1 MRHTKIVCT
10 MGPASERVE
19 VIKAMIRAG
28 MNVAWFNFSHGSHA
42 EHGARMAA
50 VRQAAAE
57 LGARVALMLDNKGPE
72 IRLGEIQGEVTLK
85 DGDQVTLTTEPII
98 GDARRLP
105 VSFAGL
111 PGDVRP
117 GQIILLDDGLVELEV
132 LATTA
137 TEIHCRVRH
146 GDVISSHKGV
156 NVPGAEISLPP
167 FTEQDIK
174 DLEFGLQQGIDFI
187 ALSFVRTA
195 GDVLAVRRELEKRN
209 ARVAIIAKIEN
220 HAGVNN
226 IHEILE
232 VADGVMVARGDLG
245 VEIPV
250 EEVPLVQK
258 KIIEAC
264 NLAGK
269 PVITATQMLESM
281 IHNPRPTR
289 AEASDVANAIFD
301 GTDAIMLS
309 GETATGR
316 YPVEAVATM
325 ARIARRAERGLPYG
339 DLLTKKGLAAERTAT
354 DAISHASC
362 TIAYELEAA
371 AIITPTASGS
381 TARRVA
387 KYRPRAP
394 ILATSPNEKVLNQL
408 CLVWGVEPLL
418 VEPTSGTD
426 EMVNAAVAA
435 AILSGRVKQ
444 GDLVV
449 ITAGVPAGVPGTTNL
464 LKVHIVGEVLVRG
477 RGIGKEVTSGPVRL
491 VKTAADAVARVK
503 KGDILVT
510 TETGPEF
517 LPAMERAAAVI
528 TETGGLSSHAA
539 VTGLSL
545 GIPVVVG
552 AKGATEKLTDDLVVT
567 IDVVRGLVY
576 RGQTRVL

>member
-10 MGPASERVE
+10 LGPASSRVE
-19 VIKAMIRAG
+19 IIKGMIRAG
-28 MNVAWFNFSHGSHA
+28 MNVARFNFSHGTHA

-72 IRLGEIQGEVTLK
+72 IRLGEIRG
-85 DGDQVTLTTEPII
+85 QVTLQDGDEVILTTKPVI

-105 VSFAGL
+105 VNFAGL

-117 GQIILLDDGLVELEV
+117 GQTILLDDGLIELEV
-132 LATTA
+132 LETGDQ
-137 TEIHCRVRH
+137 EIRCRVRH

-156 NVPGAEISLPP
+156 NIPGAEISLP
-167 FTEQDIK
+167 FLTDQDIE
-174 DLEFGLQQGIDFI
+174 DLEFGLAQGIDFI

-195 GDVLAVRRELEKRN
+195 ADVLVARRELEKRG
-209 ARVAIIAKIEN
+209 ARIAIIAKIEN
-220 HAGVNN
+220 QAGVKNLE
-226 IHEILE
+226 EILQ
-232 VADGVMVARGDLG
+232 VADGIMVARGDLG

-258 KIIEAC
+258 KIIAAC
-264 NLAGK
+264 NRSGK

-309 GETATGR
+309 GETAMGR

-325 ARIARRAERGLPYG
+325 ARIARRAEKGLPYG
-339 DLLTKKGLAAERTAT
+339 DLLLKKGLAAERTAT

-362 TIAYELEAA
+362 TIAYELGAA

-418 VEPTSGTD
+418 VEPSDGTD

-435 AILSGRVKQ
+435 AILSGQVKQ

-477 RGIGKEVTSGPVRL
+477 RGIGREVTTGPVRL
-491 VKTAADAVARVK
+491 VKTAAEAVARVK

-510 TETGPEF
+510 EATGPDF
-517 LPAMERAAAVI
+517 LPAMERAGAII
-528 TETGGLSSHAA
+528 TEAGGLSSHAA
-539 VTGLSL
+539 VHGFSR
-545 GIPVVVG
+545 GIPVVG
-552 AKGATEKLTDDLVVT
+552 GATGATSKLADGMLVTV
-567 IDVVRGLVY
+567 DVVRGLVY

>member
-10 MGPASERVE
+10 LGPASSRVDI
-19 VIKAMIRAG
+19 IKEMIRAG
-28 MNVAWFNFSHGSHA
+28 MNVARFNFSHGSHA

-50 VRQAAAE
+50 VRRAAAE
-57 LGARVALMLDNKGPE
+57 LGVRVALLLDNKGPE
-72 IRLGEIQGEVTLK
+72 IRLGEIQGEVVLK
-85 DGDQVTLTTEPII
+85 DGDEVILTTEAIV
-98 GDARRLP
+98 GNAHRLP
-105 VSFAGL
+105 VNFAGL
-111 PGDVRP
+111 PGDVQP
-117 GQIILLDDGLVELEV
+117 GQIILLDDGLIELEV
-132 LATTA
+132 LDTTT
-137 TEIHCRVRH
+137 TEIRCQVRH

-156 NVPGAEISLPP
+156 NVPGAEITLPAL
-167 FTEQDIK
+167 TEQDIK
-174 DLEFGLQQGIDFI
+174 DLEFGLEQGIDFI

-195 GDVLAVRRELEKRN
+195 TDVLAARKELEKRD
-209 ARVAIIAKIEN
+209 ARVALIAKIEN
-220 HAGVNN
+220 RAGVNN
-226 IHEILE
+226 LEEILQ
-232 VADGVMVARGDLG
+232 VADGIMVARGDLG

-258 KIIEAC
+258 RIIEAC

-309 GETATGR
+309 GETAMGR

-325 ARIARRAERGLPYG
+325 ARIARRAEKELPYH
-339 DLLTKKGLAAERTAT
+339 DLLLKKGLAAERTAT

-362 TIAYELEAA
+362 TIALELGAA

-387 KYRPRAP
+387 KYRPQAP
-394 ILATSPNEKVLNQL
+394 ILATSPDERVLNQL

-418 VEPTSGTD
+418 VESTGGTD

-477 RGIGKEVTSGPVRL
+477 QGIGKEVTSGTARV
-491 VKTAADAVARVK
+491 VKTAAEALDRVRE
-503 KGDILVT
+503 GDIIVT
-510 TETGPEF
+510 AETSPEF
-517 LPAMERAAAVI
+517 LPAMERATAII
-528 TETGGLSSHAA
+528 TEAEGLTSHAA
-539 VTGLSL
+539 VNGFSL

-552 AKGATEKLTDDLVVT
+552 AKEATRKLADGMTVT
-567 IDVVRGLVY
+567 VDVVRGLVY
-576 RGQTRVL
+576 RGQSRVL